1 MGSKR
6 ERTNKKVVMK
16 EAKKSK
22 REPGLWSD
30 ADKLGLKRLSDVIN
44 VKIGDILIE
53 EDKVTVKM
61 KNLKT
66 DGCQWRED
74 FLQRRFWRGKSAGI
88 CCYVGTDSALGR
100 LQGTRLWDTGGVC

>member
-30 ADKLGLKRLSDVIN
+30 ADKLGLKRLSDVC
-44 VKIGDILIE
+44 
-53 EDKVTVKM
+53 ED
-61 KNLKT
+61 
-66 DGCQWRED
+66 W
-74 FLQRRFWRGKSAGI
+74 
-88 CCYVGTDSALGR
+88 
-100 LQGTRLWDTGGVC
+100 